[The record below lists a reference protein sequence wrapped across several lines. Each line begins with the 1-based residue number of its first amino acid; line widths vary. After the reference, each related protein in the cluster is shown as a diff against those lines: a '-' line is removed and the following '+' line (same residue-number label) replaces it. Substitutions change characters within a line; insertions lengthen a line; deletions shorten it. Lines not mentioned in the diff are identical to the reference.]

1 MLSGCLCTGFLLS
14 GYTQPTLFLVG
25 FLSVSSLWGKVSRKR
40 LGNEGG
46 GTVWCP
52 LLSRL
57 AELLCAPAGAWLDHP
72 APPWGMKSGGLL
84 SHSLIWCFKFSL
96 GPC

>member
-14 GYTQPTLFLVG
+14 DQTQPTLVLVG

-57 AELLCAPAGAWLDHP
+57 AESYSVHQQVPGWITQRLLGA
-72 APPWGMKSGGLL
+72 
-84 SHSLIWCFKFSL
+84 
-96 GPC
+96 